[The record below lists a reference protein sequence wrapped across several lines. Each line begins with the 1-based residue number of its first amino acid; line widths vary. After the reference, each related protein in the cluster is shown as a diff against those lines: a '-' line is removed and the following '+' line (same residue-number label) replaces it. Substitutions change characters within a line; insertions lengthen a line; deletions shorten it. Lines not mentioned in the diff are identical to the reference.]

1 MVGVMGRP
9 IRIEFNGALYHITS
23 RGNER
28 REIFLDEKDRANFL
42 SILADYHDRYGILIH
57 AYVLM
62 DNHYHL
68 ILKTPKGNLLKVM
81 HGLNGSY
88 TGYFNRQHGR
98 AGHLFQG
105 RYKGILVEKD
115 NYLLPLSRYIHLNPV
130 RAGRVKKLD
139 QYEWS
144 SYRGYV
150 GRRKEQPWMESG
162 WVLSQFSVRAVRA
175 RRQYE
180 EYVEEGIRKG
190 IDNPLR
196 DVHAQVILGTD
207 PFIEQARE
215 LLRRKVLNS
224 EIVERERLQEHPGI
238 EGIVKEVARRFGVK
252 HEVIRAGGTRRNTAR
267 QVALYLSHRYTG
279 LDNEAIGRYFGVMHS
294 SSVSKASARVKE
306 EMVKNKRLSS
316 LVQDIASTFKA

>member
-1 MVGVMGRP
+1 MVEIVGRP
-9 IRIEFNGALYHITS
+9 IRIEFKGALYHITS

-28 REIFLDEKDRANFL
+28 REIFLDEKDRAKFL
-42 SILADYHDRYGILIH
+42 SILADYHDRYAILIH

-68 ILKTPKGNLLKVM
+68 ILETPKGNLLKVM

-98 AGHLFQG
+98 SGHLFQG

-150 GRRKEQPWMESG
+150 GRGKEQPWMEYG
-162 WVLSQFSVRAVRA
+162 WVLSQFSGRTVKA

-180 EYVEEGIRKG
+180 EYVEEGISKG

-196 DVHAQVILGTD
+196 DVHAQVILGTN

-215 LLRRKVLNS
+215 LLRGKVLS
-224 EIVERERLQEHPGI
+224 PEIVERERLQEHPGI

-279 LDNEAIGRYFGVMHS
+279 LDNETIGRYFGVVHS
-294 SSVSKASARVKE
+294 SGVSKASARVKE

-316 LVQDIASTFKA
+316 LVQDIASTFKV